1 MVQLIIDYHCEED
14 KCSYESVLKEII
26 HGSKAVQLKALGVK
40 ELTTEIVT
48 AIDRSPEIFI
58 PSSLNGYLFQKL
70 GKPYL
75 LLRNN
80 SDDGSSM
87 KQRYGLIDVDVI
99 RTSLMLEAKRKKDSR
114 ENAEALGIGMLVGTA
129 LIGASQLCK
138 RIKI

>member
-1 MVQLIIDYHCEED
+1 MLLSSDNVDVSIANIDQVIEINRTDFVALIDRAIIYPQSKSIEMVQLVIDYHCEDD

-26 HGSKAVQLKALGVK
+26 HGSKAVELKALGVK

-75 LLRNN
+75 FLRNN

-87 KQRYGLIDVDVI
+87 KQRYGL
-99 RTSLMLEAKRKKDSR
+99 LE
-114 ENAEALGIGMLVGTA
+114 
-129 LIGASQLCK
+129 QH
-138 RIKI
+138 